1 MKTRLMAA
9 WLLMAASLQLAGCAS
24 APKLGRADT
33 AGFDAGGA
41 TVQVEYTLPA
51 DEKST
56 AAERETLR
64 AKRLDEIH
72 QLLAGHGFRPQAGGA
87 ADYRI
92 RVTEGAN
99 EDVTGEWK
107 GAIGASVLL
116 FAWGT
121 VPAMFDYRNSFRYEL
136 WSGQE
141 RLHAIDTP
149 ADWQN
154 PVSLAS
160 LAGLASPKLSAAEIA
175 KQKARVGA
183 HDSVI
188 RLWIDQGS
196 FE

>member
-9 WLLMAASLQLAGCAS
+9 LLLVAASLQLAGCAS
-24 APKLGRADT
+24 APKLGGADT
-33 AGFDAGGA
+33 SGFDAGGA

-56 AAERETLR
+56 PGEMDKLR

-72 QLLAGHGFRPQAGGA
+72 ELLRTHGFQPQPGSA
-87 ADYRI
+87 ADFQI

-99 EDVTGEWK
+99 EDITGEWK

-116 FAWGT
+116 LGWGV
-121 VPAMFDYRNSFRYEL
+121 VPAMFDYRNNFRYEL

-160 LAGLASPKLSAAEIA
+160 LVGLASPKLSAAEIA